1 MAMLDFQNIK
11 LYRLAAPAASPEMT
25 EERARLS
32 RFGLLLLALLA
43 LGWGL
48 NWPIMKI
55 VLRDVPPLTFR
66 GGCLLLGGLG
76 VLLLGR
82 LDGQS
87 WALPKGAFG
96 KLFLLAATNI
106 IGWNILMIYGVGL
119 MPSGRAALLG
129 YTMPLWSVGF
139 SVWLLRDRLTLRR
152 SLGLALGLAGV
163 VALMGSYREQ
173 LGASPVG
180 VLCMLGAAMAWGLG
194 VVLLKRFAL
203 KMSTTMLT
211 GWSMLIGALPICLA
225 ALLLETGEWRAVGFW
240 PGFGLAYNVVVA
252 FMFCYWAWNRIV
264 LMVPVAVSSLSS
276 LITPVIGVLGGMVFL
291 GEQPGWNELVGAAL
305 ILGALAT
312 VLPPPIR
319 R

>member
-1 MAMLDFQNIK
+1 
-11 LYRLAAPAASPEMT
+11 MT

-32 RFGLLLLALLA
+32 SFGLLLLALLA

-66 GGCLLLGGLG
+66 GSCLLLGGLG
-76 VLLLGR
+76 VMLIGR

-87 WALPKGAFG
+87 WRIPPGAFG
-96 KLFLLAATNI
+96 KLALLAATNMV
-106 IGWNILMIYGVGL
+106 GWNVLMIYGVGL

-129 YTMPLWSVGF
+129 YTMPLWSVAF
-139 SVWLLRDRLTLRR
+139 SVWLLGERMNLRR
-152 SLGLALGLAGV
+152 MLGLALGLAGV
-163 VALMGSYREQ
+163 AALMGSYRAQ
-173 LGASPVG
+173 LGEAPLG
-180 VLCMLGAAMAWGLG
+180 VLCMLGAAMSWGLG

-203 KMSTTMLT
+203 KMPTTMLT
-211 GWSMLIGALPICLA
+211 GWAMLIGALPVLVA
-225 ALLLETGEWRAVGFW
+225 ALALEAGEWRAVGLW
-240 PGFGLAYNVVVA
+240 PALGFVYNVLVA

-276 LITPVIGVLGGMVFL
+276 LVTPVIGVLGGMWLL
-291 GEQPGWNELVGAAL
+291 GEQPGWNELAGAVL

-312 VLPPPIR
+312 VLLPQR
-319 R
+319 K

>member
-1 MAMLDFQNIK
+1 
-11 LYRLAAPAASPEMT
+11 MT

-32 RFGLLLLALLA
+32 SFGLLLLALLA

-87 WALPKGAFG
+87 WALPQGSFG
-96 KLFLLAATNI
+96 KLALLAATNI
-106 IGWNILMIYGVGL
+106 VGWNVLMIYGVGL

-129 YTMPLWSVGF
+129 YTMPLWSIGF
-139 SVWLLRDRLTLRR
+139 SVWLLGERLTARR
-152 SLGLALGLAGV
+152 ILGLGLGLAGV
-163 VALMGSYREQ
+163 AALMGSYRGQ
-173 LGASPVG
+173 LAASPVG

-203 KMSTTMLT
+203 KMPTTMLT
-211 GWSMLIGALPICLA
+211 GWSMLLGALPVCVA
-225 ALLLETGEWRAVGFW
+225 ALLLEVGEWRAVGFW
-240 PGFGLAYNVVVA
+240 PAFGLAYNVVVA

-276 LITPVIGVLGGMVFL
+276 LITPVIGVMGGMLFL
-291 GEQPGWNELVGAAL
+291 GEQPGWNELLGAGL

-312 VLPPPIR
+312 VLLPQR
-319 R
+319 K

>member
-1 MAMLDFQNIK
+1 
-11 LYRLAAPAASPEMT
+11 MT

-32 RFGLLLLALLA
+32 SFGLLLLALLA

-76 VLLLGR
+76 VMLIGR

-87 WALPKGAFG
+87 WAIPQGSFG
-96 KLFLLAATNI
+96 KLALLAVTNM
-106 IGWNILMIYGVGL
+106 IGWNVLMIYGVGL

-129 YTMPLWSVGF
+129 YTMPLWSIGF
-139 SVWLLRDRLTLRR
+139 SVWLLRERLTARR
-152 SLGLALGLAGV
+152 ILGLALGLAGV
-163 VALMGSYREQ
+163 AALMGSYRGQ
-173 LGASPVG
+173 LAAAPVG

-203 KMSTTMLT
+203 KMSTTLLT
-211 GWSMLIGALPICLA
+211 GWSMLIGALPVCAA
-225 ALLLETGEWRAVGFW
+225 ALLMERGEWRAVGFW
-240 PGFGLAYNVVVA
+240 PAFGFAYNVVVA

-264 LMVPVAVSSLSS
+264 LMVPVTVSSLSS
-276 LITPVIGVLGGMVFL
+276 LITPVIGVIGGMLIL
-291 GEQPGWNELVGAAL
+291 GEQPGWNEFLGAGL

-312 VLPPPIR
+312 VLLPQR
-319 R
+319 K